1 MVGWVGLLGPG
12 LLLAWSRMGEGRL
25 AIACEKRKEEKR
37 RVGMG
42 DK

>member
-1 MVGWVGLLGPG
+1 
-12 LLLAWSRMGEGRL
+12 MGKGRL

-42 DK
+42 NKWEDRKQGRIDN